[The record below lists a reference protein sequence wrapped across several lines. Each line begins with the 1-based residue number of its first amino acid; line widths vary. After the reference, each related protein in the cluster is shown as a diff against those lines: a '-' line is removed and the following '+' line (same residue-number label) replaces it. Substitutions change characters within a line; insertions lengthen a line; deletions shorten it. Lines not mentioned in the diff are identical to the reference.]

1 VDRRARTGE
10 AAVTPG
16 ALVGLWLTLMVAG
29 LPIFLT
35 LGVACL
41 LYLMANGEILLA
53 VPQRLTA
60 SANSFPLLAAPFFM
74 LSGLA
79 MNTAGITHRIYDF
92 AECLA
97 GRFRGGLAHVNV
109 IGSVI
114 FAGMSGS
121 AVADAAGLGTIEI
134 KAMTDEGYPKEFS
147 AAVTAASATIGPII
161 PPSVPLLFYGVIAD
175 VSIGRLFLGGFVP
188 GLLMAGALMVMIVG
202 MSRRRGYPR
211 HPAPTFRVFAT
222 KTRRA
227 FLSLMTPVILFGGML
242 SGVFTPTEAA
252 FVAAVYAL
260 ALGLWVHR
268 ELHWRDL
275 PRLFLETVETNA
287 VVLML
292 VMTSSLFG
300 WILAR
305 AQVPQQLGAWMLGL
319 SPNPLVILLL
329 INVFL
334 LIVGCFME
342 ALAALVILVPVFLP
356 VIQQV
361 GIDPVH
367 FGLVMVLNLMI
378 GTLTPPIGIVLF
390 VVARVADLPFETVTR
405 ATAPFLVPLIA
416 VLGLITVFPSLV
428 LFLPRLVLGP

>member
-1 VDRRARTGE
+1 MT
-10 AAVTPG
+10 
-16 ALVGLWLTLMVAG
+16 VGPLIWTWLGLMVLG
-29 LPIFLT
+29 MPLFLT
-35 LGVACL
+35 MGTSCL
-41 LYLMANGEILLA
+41 VYLMANGEILLS

-60 SANSFPLLAAPFFM
+60 AANSFPLLAAPFFM
-74 LSGLA
+74 LTAMA
-79 MNTAGITHRIYDF
+79 MNTAGITKRIYDF

-134 KAMTDEGYPKEFS
+134 KAMTDEGYPLPFA

-161 PPSVPLLFYGVIAD
+161 PPSVPLLIYGVLAD
-175 VSIGRLFLGGFVP
+175 VSIGRLFVGGFIP
-188 GLLMAGALMVMIVG
+188 GLLMAAALMVMIRW
-202 MSRRRGYPR
+202 MAHRRGFGA
-211 HPAPTFRVFAT
+211 HPAPTFSEFVT

-242 SGVFTPTEAA
+242 IGVFTPTEAA

-260 ALGLWVHR
+260 VLGLLVYR
-268 ELHWRDL
+268 EIRWRDL
-275 PRLFLETVETNA
+275 PRIFLETVETNA
-287 VVLML
+287 AVLML
-292 VMTSSLFG
+292 VMTASLLG
-300 WILAR
+300 WVLTR
-305 AQVPQQLGAWMLGL
+305 AQVPQQLGAWILGTTRD
-319 SPNPLVILLL
+319 PLVILLM
-329 INVFL
+329 INGFL

-342 ALAALVILVPVFLP
+342 ALAAMIVLVPVFLP
-356 VIQQV
+356 VIQSV

-378 GTLTPPIGIVLF
+378 GTLTPPVGIVLF
-390 VVARVADLPFETVTR
+390 VVARVAKLPFEVVTR

-416 VLGLITVFPSLV
+416 VLALITVFPEVV
-428 LFLPRLVLGP
+428 LWLPRLVLG